1 VDSNIKHSKELG
13 FNMKP
18 LDQPNAR
25 LAMLTLQKMLWS
37 TDFSQ
42 NVWAN
47 DLGVWATD
55 LGDIIEVQD
64 PDVKKLTTAM
74 LHLTTKTITHNYNFN
89 LKDDSFITRY
99 KQERLTGPDSM
110 ADEEVL
116 KKFVL
121 EAGMGMALYACL
133 RWGITGMLQG
143 LVSGVPSWSKERA
156 SRDVGLSPQ
165 AQSRPTAGI

>member
-1 VDSNIKHSKELG
+1 
-13 FNMKP
+13 MKP

-25 LAMLTLQKMLWS
+25 LAMLTLQRIFWR

-42 NVWAN
+42 TVWAN

-64 PDVKKLTTAM
+64 PDVKKLTAAM
-74 LHLTTKTITHNYNFN
+74 LHFTTKTITHNYNFH
-89 LKDDSFITRY
+89 LKDDSFISQY
-99 KQERLTGPDSM
+99 NQARLTGPDSM
-110 ADEEVL
+110 GEEVL

-133 RWGITGMLQG
+133 RWRITGMLQG
-143 LVSGVPSWSKERA
+143 LVSVVPPGPVVLDLADRIEGY
-156 SRDVGLSPQ
+156 VVL
-165 AQSRPTAGI
+165 